1 MGTVLKFPKRPFRK
15 PPGGFR
21 RKISLQFAHEFE
33 NGLAARTAIMALQL
47 HNNIMLFFNH
57 IDQLEEDGKISG
69 NDAAYIES
77 VAHFG
82 LEPEETEPGA

>member
-47 HNNIMLFFNH
+47 HNNIMLFFSH
-57 IDQLEEDGKISG
+57 IDQLKESGSISTE
-69 NDAAYIES
+69 DAAYIES
-77 VAHFG
+77 VAYLG
-82 LEPEETEPGA
+82 LEPEEIEPDA